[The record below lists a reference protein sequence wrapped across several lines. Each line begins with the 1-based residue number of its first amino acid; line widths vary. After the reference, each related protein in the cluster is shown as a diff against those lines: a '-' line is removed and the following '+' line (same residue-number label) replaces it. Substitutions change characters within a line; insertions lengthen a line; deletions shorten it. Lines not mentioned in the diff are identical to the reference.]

1 MIMWGVPVLGCALLV
16 SALLLRRWPL
26 AALAVVL
33 GGSVASMVL
42 QPRPSYALVVLACV
56 VGLEICYLAATR
68 TRRVSV
74 TGAAMAAA
82 GLLIPLLAV
91 QSLGSLR
98 GGGLG
103 GRRYTLSRS
112 PYPFS
117 RSLLG

>member
-1 MIMWGVPVLGCALLV
+1 MIMWGFPVLGCALLV

-26 AALAVVL
+26 AALAVTL

-56 VGLEICYLAATR
+56 VGLEICYIAATR

-82 GLLIPLLAV
+82 GLLIPLLTV
-91 QSLGSLR
+91 PSLGRSR
-98 GGGLG
+98 AAAWA
-103 GRRYTLSRS
+103 GRRYTWSRS

-117 RSLLG
+117 RSLPG